1 MHVKQYVQKLTYKCS
16 ICKIKGILFILLN
29 GDVYRAYSLDQST
42 VAKQTRFL
50 ARAWLAKVK
59 GYSCHSKNQLLPK
72 PFTEKNRVKVRNIPG
87 HYDTKKKSVKITMH
101 LGLDK
106 LKFTTNFDRC
116 AILNVLNCL
125 TENFMPL

>member
-29 GDVYRAYSLDQST
+29 AYSLDQST

-87 HYDTKKKSVKITMH
+87 HYDTKKKRSVNNNAFGFGQVKVYN
-101 LGLDK
+101 
-106 LKFTTNFDRC
+106 KF
-116 AILNVLNCL
+116 
-125 TENFMPL
+125 